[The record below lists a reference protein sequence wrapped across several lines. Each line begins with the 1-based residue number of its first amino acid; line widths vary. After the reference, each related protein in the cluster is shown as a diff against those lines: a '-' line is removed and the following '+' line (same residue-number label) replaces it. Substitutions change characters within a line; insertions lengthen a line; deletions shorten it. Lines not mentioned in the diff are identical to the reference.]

1 MCELFFQVTSTTQDL
16 FEQVIKYLGLTEKF
30 FFGLTQ
36 LKGERKFQ
44 NVSIKRQFVYRGI
57 TVWCGVEMIVTVSG
71 NAAFSITD
79 TMQVLICQ
87 IYIHTEQNAVTWYD
101 FLLKCSLIFSD
112 GEHIFLDLDVKLAKY
127 APVKWKE
134 EVILNF

>member
-44 NVSIKRQFVYRGI
+44 NVSIKRQLFRGI

-87 IYIHTEQNAVTWYD
+87 I
-101 FLLKCSLIFSD
+101 
-112 GEHIFLDLDVKLAKY
+112 
-127 APVKWKE
+127 
-134 EVILNF
+134 

>member
-44 NVSIKRQFVYRGI
+44 NVSIKRQSVYRGI

-87 IYIHTEQNAVTWYD
+87 I
-101 FLLKCSLIFSD
+101 
-112 GEHIFLDLDVKLAKY
+112 
-127 APVKWKE
+127 
-134 EVILNF
+134 